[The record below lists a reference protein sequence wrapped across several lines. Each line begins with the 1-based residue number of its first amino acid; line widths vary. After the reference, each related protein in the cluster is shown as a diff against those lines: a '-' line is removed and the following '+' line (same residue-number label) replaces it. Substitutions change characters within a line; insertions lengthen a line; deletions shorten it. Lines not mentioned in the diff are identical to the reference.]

1 MDMGSK
7 DGDNKAERRG
17 GMGSTG
23 SMGSMT
29 VHSMGTMEEEVQ
41 EEEEEGTPAKVRMEE
56 GVNKNYL

>member
-41 EEEEEGTPAKVRMEE
+41 EEEEGTPAKVRMEE